1 MSDKKIFVSGKEID
15 YGNMSDEKFLKLYNQ
30 LIERQAIL
38 LEKAHKYIENTKM
51 NDIDINNVNV

>member
-15 YGNMSDEKFLKLYNQ
+15 YGEMSDERLLKLYNQ
-30 LIERQAIL
+30 LVERQEMLI
-38 LEKAHKYIENTKM
+38 EKAQKSLQAKQL